1 MQPTFES
8 HKGEIRQLFLSD
20 RLTIS
25 TIQEIMRKKYNFNA
39 SLSAY
44 KTQLAEWNLFVPIP
58 TAKIIKHQHQHLSG
72 TRKRP
77 EKLYK
82 VCRDP
87 PRSVPLTPPLTP
99 PVLLQGKQQSRAGPN
114 YLSVVVHSED
124 KKGNVNVS
132 FYQDE
137 YVLILSNLRGRL
149 REALGKESG

>member
-1 MQPTFES
+1 M
-8 HKGEIRQLFLSD
+8 
-20 RLTIS
+20 
-25 TIQEIMRKKYNFNA
+25 
-39 SLSAY
+39 
-44 KTQLAEWNLFVPIP
+44 FVPLP
-58 TAKIIKHQHQHLSG
+58 TAKIIKHHHYHNQHLSG

-99 PVLLQGKQQSRAGPN
+99 AVLLHQKAGTRQGSAGPN

-124 KKGNVNVS
+124 KKADGKVS

-137 YVLILSNLRGRL
+137 YVLILSDLRGRL